1 MRNPSEGLTVTPI
14 KVASLITLCV
24 FLVLAGR
31 LFYIQ
36 IIKGAHFSNL
46 SKRNYIVQVAVT
58 APRGDIVDCE
68 GQVLAG
74 SRQAFSI
81 CGIPRVLVHD
91 KDEVRDLG
99 GILGLDEAEILARM
113 KASAMSFRPTAV
125 ARDVDFAT
133 VSRVEESFANL
144 PDVMVVAEPVRY
156 YPEGEYFAHMI
167 GYVAEAG
174 QQDITASGGAVVAGD
189 LVGKAGLEKVYDSY
203 LAGRDG
209 VKFMKFS
216 VGGGSSPADVVDLPE
231 RSPRRGMRAVLYA
244 DAGLQRL
251 AETLLIGERGSVT
264 ALDVKTG
271 GVLVLASSPTYDPS
285 LFAAGISSADWAALV
300 NSEDRPLLN
309 RAIQCAYPPGS
320 TYKVVTASA
329 ALESGVINENST
341 MRACVGYYQ
350 YGNRAFACWNK
361 GGHGTLNLIEAM
373 AASCDVYFYQV
384 GERLGLDRF
393 SDWSHRWHLAELTGI
408 DLPAEVKG
416 LVPSHSYYDSKFG
429 RGNWSKGLVI
439 NLAIGQ
445 GEMLMT
451 PIEMATFVSAIA
463 NRGRYRPP
471 ACLARIES
479 EGGAY
484 VPQRKPVT
492 LAMSPS
498 TLDVVRRAMLA
509 VCESGA
515 GTGHG
520 ARLEGIEVAG
530 KTGTAQNPHGDDHAW
545 FVCFA
550 PYDDPEIAICVML
563 ENAGH
568 GGSVGAPIARRIME
582 HYFGLDV
589 EEELPDSTAGVHEVA
604 GLN

>member
-1 MRNPSEGLTVTPI
+1 MRNPNEGLTVTPI
-14 KVASLITLCV
+14 KVAGLVTLCV

-31 LFYIQ
+31 LFYLQ
-36 IIKGAHFSNL
+36 IIKGAHFSSL

-91 KDEVRDLG
+91 KDEIRALG
-99 GILGLDEAEILARM
+99 DILGLDETEILARL

-125 ARDVDFAT
+125 TRDVDFAT
-133 VSRVEESFANL
+133 VSRVEENFADL

-156 YPEGEYFAHMI
+156 YPEGSYFAHMI
-167 GYVAEAG
+167 GYVAEAT
-174 QQDITASGGAVVAGD
+174 QQDIAASGGAVVAGD
-189 LVGKAGLEKVYDSY
+189 LVGKAGIEKMYDTY

-285 LFAAGISSADWAALV
+285 LFAAGISSADWQALIEG
-300 NSEDRPLLN
+300 EDRPLLN
-309 RAIQCAYPPGS
+309 RAIQCAYPAGS
-320 TYKVVTASA
+320 TYKLVTASA
-329 ALESGVINENST
+329 GLESGVITESST

-350 YGNRAFACWNK
+350 YGNRPFACWNK
-361 GGHGTLNLIEAM
+361 GGHGTLSLVEAM
-373 AASCDVYFYQV
+373 AVSCDVYFYQV

-393 SDWSHRWHLAELTGI
+393 SDWSHRWHLSEPTGI

-416 LVPSHSYYDSKFG
+416 LVPTRSYYDSKFG
-429 RGNWSKGLVI
+429 RGKWSKGLVI

-445 GEMLMT
+445 GEILMT
-451 PIEMATFVSAIA
+451 PIEMATFVSGIA
-463 NRGRYRPP
+463 NYGRYHPP
-471 ACLARIES
+471 VCLARIES
-479 EGGAY
+479 EGGTY

-492 LAMSPS
+492 LAMSSS
-498 TLDVVRRAMLA
+498 TVDVVRRAMLS

-515 GTGHG
+515 GTGRG
-520 ARLEGIEVAG
+520 ARLEGIKVAG
-530 KTGTAQNPHGDDHAW
+530 KTGTAQNPHGGDHAW

-568 GGSVGAPIARRIME
+568 GGSVGSPIARRIME

-589 EEELPDSTAGVHEVA
+589 EELPDSTAGVQEVA